1 MLPASPQAMRTGAG
15 ESGARVVML
24 HNQGGLFRIIV
35 QNIHEKV
42 SDRSGTRGAGILTPA
57 SVGKEFLSA
66 DVPPSP
72 SPVRSLESDIFSEL
86 DLDGCVA
93 SGPT

>member
-1 MLPASPQAMRTGAG
+1 MLPAGPQAMRTGAG

-24 HNQGGLFRIIV
+24 HKQGGLFRIIV

-42 SDRSGTRGAGILTPA
+42 SGRYGTRGAGILTPA
-57 SVGKEFLSA
+57 SAGKEFLSG

-72 SPVRSLESDIFSEL
+72 SPGQE
-86 DLDGCVA
+86 
-93 SGPT
+93 PTAWPRGSP